1 MKAEGGGVVKSY
13 LQISLPHKYI
23 SVQPLSQGPNKARSS
38 TCAPKLGKPK
48 HKRILQHKL
57 QGRNTGNRP
66 IDQLD
71 KTGRYWD
78 HDYVWT
84 TDDDMLADSPE
95 GKRYILRH
103 LCDLE
108 RRPCARM
115 VHHRVHPLCPSTV
128 TNWVRDDSWT
138 SLDQEL
144 EGLSTQIRHTS
155 IDGHIEHRVKM
166 TCQQLHLSNNGSW
179 YGINNDC
186 RQQLA

>member
-1 MKAEGGGVVKSY
+1 MGGGGGCKKFPTNLTS
-13 LQISLPHKYI
+13 HKYI

-38 TCAPKLGKPK
+38 TCAPKSGK
-48 HKRILQHKL
+48 HNKRILQHKL
-57 QGRNTGNRP
+57 QGRNTGNRS

-71 KTGRYWD
+71 KTGRCWD

-155 IDGHIEHRVKM
+155 IDGHIEHRMKM
-166 TCQQLHLSNNGSW
+166 TCQQLLLSNNDRW
-179 YGINNDC
+179 
-186 RQQLA
+186 